1 MTPGYPGFYFMI
13 SSVELVVRQF
23 SDVIYTDFGL
33 KFEAEIIQGDLSRS
47 NGPVGIIVSAARRIF
62 PKDNIALPSF
72 DSPTWGYRV
81 EGELTLAYPHETV
94 PTPNG
99 EKAKRLGPDTLHLR
113 ATSISAIVEALD
125 GSPIGYDP
133 SVFNN
138 RAHALCGHIGK
149 IHEPDGLT
157 AVRSLAVTLN
167 KQAYTNTPLWVK
179 ATFWGKQRDS
189 AIQLLRPSTSA
200 SIEGSLA
207 FKNWDDSQDRRRVEV
222 NLKASAFKIHNK
234 ERSNNVQINTGLFHQ
249 AW

>member
-1 MTPGYPGFYFMI
+1 MI

-23 SDVIYTDFGL
+23 SNVIDTDLGL
-33 KFEAEIIQGDLSRS
+33 EFEAEIIQGDLNKSKGR
-47 NGPVGIIVSAARRIF
+47 VAITVSAPRRIF
-62 PKDNIALPSF
+62 PNGAVALPSF

-81 EGELTLAYPHETV
+81 EGELTLSYPHETV
-94 PTPNG
+94 PSPSG

-133 SVFNN
+133 NVFNN
-138 RAHALCGHIGK
+138 RAHALCGHIGR
-149 IHEPDGLT
+149 IHELDGLT
-157 AVRSLAVTLN
+157 VVRSLAVTLN

-189 AIQLLRPSTSA
+189 AIQLLRPGTSA

-222 NLKASAFKIHNK
+222 NLKASAFKIQNK
-234 ERSNNVQINTGLFHQ
+234 ERSNNVQNNTKLFHQ
-249 AW
+249 A